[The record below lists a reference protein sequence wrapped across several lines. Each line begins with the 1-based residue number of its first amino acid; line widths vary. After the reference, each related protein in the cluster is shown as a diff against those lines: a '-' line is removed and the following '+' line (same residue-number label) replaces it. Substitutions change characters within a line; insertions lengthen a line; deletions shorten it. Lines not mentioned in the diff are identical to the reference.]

1 MEGLV
6 TELDTVVR
14 PAPPRRKSGSVRL
27 RAKGWVTGA
36 DGYIGSGLAPTL
48 MERGYDVVG
57 LDTGDYRSGW
67 LYHDGC
73 DRPAIRNRDVR
84 DLTVDDVEGFDAVV
98 HLAELSNDPLCE
110 NDPQTTYAINH
121 LGSVALAKL
130 CRDAGV
136 KRFVYASSCS
146 VYGTAGNGPKRS
158 EEHTSELQSLM
169 RTPYA
174 VFCLKKK

>member
-1 MEGLV
+1 MMCFMVYVWCSDSGMCVMCVFFFSSRGRHTRCALV
-6 TELDTVVR
+6 TGVQTCAL
-14 PAPPRRKSGSVRL
+14 PIS
-27 RAKGWVTGA
+27 
-36 DGYIGSGLAPTL
+36 L

-57 LDTGDYRSGW
+57 LDTGYYRSGW

-121 LGSVALAKL
+121 LGSVALAKQIG
-130 CRDAGV
+130 RAHV
-136 KRFVYASSCS
+136 
-146 VYGTAGNGPKRS
+146 
-158 EEHTSELQSLM
+158 
-169 RTPYA
+169 
-174 VFCLKKK
+174 

>member
-1 MEGLV
+1 MELGY
-6 TELDTVVR
+6 EL
-14 PAPPRRKSGSVRL
+14 
-27 RAKGWVTGA
+27 
-36 DGYIGSGLAPTL
+36 
-48 MERGYDVVG
+48 VG
-57 LDTGDYRSGW
+57 LDNGYDRSVW
-67 LYHDGC
+67 LDHDGW

-110 NDPQTTYAINH
+110 HDPQTTSAINH

-146 VYGTAGNGPKRS
+146 VYGTAGNGPKS
-158 EEHTSELQSLM
+158 EESPGNPLPAHAAKTG
-169 RTPYA
+169 
-174 VFCLKKK
+174 K